1 MKKILITGAGGAGIF
16 PIWNILKKKYKI
28 FLADND
34 VSLIH
39 SKIPAKFKIKV
50 PLGKSKEFLIEL
62 NKIIKKKKIDLVIP
76 TVDEEIINIYKDK
89 SLHSITHIPS
99 QTFIKKTMDKFIL
112 INELKNLKFRV
123 PKTYLS
129 CNKNIPFPK
138 KYIIKPRYG
147 RGSKNVHYIKKK
159 INIKNYLELY
169 NYNCKDVIVQEYI
182 SGTEYTIFVGMNKNQ
197 KINKIF
203 PFKIKKK
210 KGITISGIS
219 NNEKRVINFVK
230 KFSKKFQT
238 NNSYNI
244 QLILSSGK
252 IYPIEVNPRISTTF
266 FLTLLDGHD
275 PFFSRNDKKINK
287 LFLAQKKIS
296 LDRYWENIVTK

>member
-138 KYIIKPRYG
+138 KYNQTSLWKRFKKCSLY
-147 RGSKNVHYIKKK
+147 KK

-203 PFKIKKK
+203 LLRLK
-210 KGITISGIS
+210 KGITISGNS
-219 NNEKRVINFVK
+219 NNEK
-230 KFSKKFQT
+230 
-238 NNSYNI
+238 
-244 QLILSSGK
+244 
-252 IYPIEVNPRISTTF
+252 E
-266 FLTLLDGHD
+266 
-275 PFFSRNDKKINK
+275 
-287 LFLAQKKIS
+287 
-296 LDRYWENIVTK
+296 

>member
-89 SLHSITHIPS
+89 SLHSITQYQVKHLS
-99 QTFIKKTMDKFIL
+99 KTMDKFIL

-138 KYIIKPRYG
+138 
-147 RGSKNVHYIKKK
+147 N
-159 INIKNYLELY
+159 
-169 NYNCKDVIVQEYI
+169 
-182 SGTEYTIFVGMNKNQ
+182 
-197 KINKIF
+197 
-203 PFKIKKK
+203 
-210 KGITISGIS
+210 
-219 NNEKRVINFVK
+219 
-230 KFSKKFQT
+230 
-238 NNSYNI
+238 
-244 QLILSSGK
+244 ILSNLVME
-252 IYPIEVNPRISTTF
+252 EV
-266 FLTLLDGHD
+266 
-275 PFFSRNDKKINK
+275 
-287 LFLAQKKIS
+287 QKMFTI
-296 LDRYWENIVTK
+296 